1 MRMRVWMCVF
11 VSFFVLPLLAREKTI
26 ERFGEGVSVE
36 VEGSQNDVIQA
47 VQEVV
52 ADNIIRGS
60 KEYNKDEYIGKADE
74 VESTPLFPKW
84 TDPGSVFYKVREQAI
99 APWNFKEA
107 NDVGT
112 VAVRYVV
119 QPKDDKHSIVRID
132 AVFVE
137 SFRKTVHPSN
147 GSVEVAELKDIQD
160 HVASI
165 QQQRTHAAESL
176 DRRQQ
181 ELAKQALDQ
190 SRNVEASSIALA
202 QQSSQTLEEHVQQ
215 LRRQVERLA
224 KTGGA
229 TVRSAPFSTASV
241 LKTIPA
247 GSEVVIL
254 VDTPYWV
261 GIETTDGQHGW
272 VSRTQLDQLP

>member
-1 MRMRVWMCVF
+1 MLLLVGAC
-11 VSFFVLPLLAREKTI
+11 PLSAREKIT
-26 ERFGEGVSVE
+26 EHYGEGVAVE
-36 VEGSQNDVIQA
+36 VEASPDDLIQA

-52 ADNIIRGS
+52 ADTIIRGS
-60 KEYNKDEYIGKADE
+60 KEYNNDEFINKADA

-84 TDPGSVFYKVREQAI
+84 TDPGSVFYKVREQVVD
-99 APWNFKEA
+99 PRNFKEA

-119 QPKDDKHSIVRID
+119 QPKDDKHCIVRID

-147 GSVEVAELKDIQD
+147 GSVETAELKDVQD

-165 QQQRTHAAESL
+165 QQQRTQAAESL
-176 DRRQQ
+176 DSRQR
-181 ELAKQALDQ
+181 EVARQALEQ
-190 SRNVEASSIALA
+190 SRDVEASSLALS
-202 QQSSQTLEEHVQQ
+202 QQSSQTLEQHVQQ

-224 KTGGA
+224 KAGGA
-229 TVRSAPFSTASV
+229 TIRSAPFSTASV
-241 LKTIPA
+241 LKTVPA

-261 GIETTDGQHGW
+261 GIETDDGQHGW
-272 VSRTQLDQLP
+272 VARAQLEALP